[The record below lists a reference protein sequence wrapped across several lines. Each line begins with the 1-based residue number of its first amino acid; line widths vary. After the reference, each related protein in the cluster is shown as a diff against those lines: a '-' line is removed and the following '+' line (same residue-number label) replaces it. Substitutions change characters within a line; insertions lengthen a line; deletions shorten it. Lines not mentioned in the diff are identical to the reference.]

1 MKEQETLTKQ
11 KDINLMVEEFKQ
23 RLVDTINQ
31 SELPAAMVYYIFK
44 DTFTNVEQ
52 SYFNYL
58 NEASKQLQENVETIS
73 VPVQVADVE

>member
-23 RLVDTINQ
+23 GLVNQINQ

-58 NEASKQLQENVETIS
+58 NEASRQLQENVETIS
-73 VPVQVADVE
+73 VPVQADDVE